1 MRLKFVVVPGVL
13 GSVVDVSSHPA
24 SSLFDRR
31 PVVFT
36 AHSAGSAYLRQRICA
51 YVLNEGAIPINPWM
65 VGGYFLYG
73 LVDKDAVRRANNN
86 LLMRS
91 DELWVSD
98 PPATAS
104 MSRSPGRSRTT
115 FQCGGSILIITARPS
130 HRSALNPAPTDPP
143 ASGKAAHPAA
153 LSRAFATWRSSGGHA
168 SLPRAK
174 SKEGR

>member
-1 MRLKFVVVPGVL
+1 MRLKFVGVPSVL

-31 PVVFT
+31 PVIFT
-36 AHSAGSAYLRQRICA
+36 AHCAESAYLRERICA

-91 DELWVSD
+91 DELWVFGPTSD
-98 PPATAS
+98 GVDVEVTWAQQNNIPVRWFDIDHYGEA
-104 MSRSPGRSRTT
+104 
-115 FQCGGSILIITARPS
+115 ITSLSARPGS
-130 HRSALNPAPTDPP
+130 N
-143 ASGKAAHPAA
+143 
-153 LSRAFATWRSSGGHA
+153 
-168 SLPRAK
+168 
-174 SKEGR
+174 